1 MLSEIINP
9 FLNVRNK
16 VKKEGRWVDQVEHK
30 EKGFTKY
37 GINESLVNDDLVVI
51 DSLGKRVEIHSLHF
65 STNNRGNVFPQ
76 IFIKSGRKQNDNI
89 LRGVNQNGSGYYLTP
104 LYINHSGN
112 PYFENYV
119 SSVDEGTST
128 ILKRPIILPEGC
140 QLVFSTTLSSNANI
154 TYSVYWTEKEVD

>member
-51 DSLGKRVEIHSLHF
+51 DSLGKRVEIHSLDF
-65 STNNRGNVFPQ
+65 STNNRANVFPQ
-76 IFIKSGRKQNDNI
+76 IFSKSGRKQNDNI

-112 PYFENYV
+112 PYF
-119 SSVDEGTST
+119 
-128 ILKRPIILPEGC
+128 
-140 QLVFSTTLSSNANI
+140 A
-154 TYSVYWTEKEVD
+154 